1 MALSYNTITITPGI
15 NTEKTMMLNQSGF
28 SSCQLI
34 RFLQG
39 LAQKL
44 GGWSRWISQSVFGVC
59 RGIFAWQDLNSQGYI
74 VCGTNNTLE
83 IITTGMIFDITPQT
97 STVNLTT
104 PFTTISGTDTMSV
117 AATANGV
124 LAGDAYYM
132 ITNASVNG
140 QTLYAGYYGV
150 VSVTDA
156 NDFIASTTKTFT
168 ASVNGGVTALFTT
181 TSPSPNVQ
189 VTLNGHGLVA
199 GNPYYVNVS
208 TTVGGITLIGEYF
221 VLSVIDANNFTF
233 NSGTNASSST
243 TAHENSGHVRINFLL
258 NGGLVSSTAESGYGI
273 GEYGLGTYGFGSP
286 SSAISFLREW
296 SLGNWGYQLLANP
309 TGGGIYLWDPT
320 SGLTGNPATI
330 ISQAPLCNMMFIAMP
345 ERQVVALGTNG
356 DPLNI
361 QWSDVQDYT
370 DWTPTVINQ
379 AGSYRL
385 PSGSRIVGGIQAPQA
400 ALIWTD
406 LGLWL
411 MQYINEPFIYGFTNI
426 ASGCGLIG
434 ARAMGILGGIVYWMS
449 QGNFYGYTSGS
460 QVIPCPV
467 WDIIFNNINSS
478 QNEKVTCAVNSQF
491 NEIAWYFPSA
501 SGTGE
506 VDTYVKY
513 NSMDGVWD
521 YGALTRTAFMD
532 KSVVINAAGV
542 DGNGLIQQHEVSNDA
557 DGGPLV
563 SYVETGWFKMADGFI
578 FTFVE
583 RIIPDFIMTEGATL
597 SVTIDTVDYPND
609 TPISQTFS
617 FSSTTEF
624 LVIRQRGRLCR
635 ITFSSDDLGSFW
647 RVGAPLFVS
656 APMGRR

>member
-1 MALSYNTITITPGI
+1 MALSYNEITIVPGI
-15 NTEKTMMLNQSGF
+15 NTTNTPMLNQSGW
-28 SSCQLI
+28 SSSQLV

-39 LAQKL
+39 KVQKL
-44 GGWSRWISQSVFGVC
+44 GGWARWVNQAVFGVC

-97 STVNLTT
+97 STANLTT
-104 PFTTISGTDTMSV
+104 PFTTISGTNTMSV
-117 AATANGV
+117 AATANGT
-124 LAGDAYYM
+124 LAGDAFYLV
-132 ITNASVNG
+132 TNTSVNN

-189 VTLNGHGLVA
+189 VTLAGHGLIA

-208 TTVGGITLIGEYF
+208 TSVGGITLVGEYF
-221 VLSVIDANNFTF
+221 VATVIDANNFTF

-243 TAHENSGHVRINFLL
+243 NTHENSGHVRINFLL
-258 NGGLVSSTAESGYGI
+258 NSGLVSSTNQTGYGV
-273 GEYGLGTYGFGSP
+273 GVYGLGTYGFGSP
-286 SSAISFLREW
+286 SSSISFLREW

-320 SGLTGNPATI
+320 SGLTSNPATI
-330 ISQAPLCNMMFIAMP
+330 ISQAPTCNMMFIAMP

-361 QWSDVQDYT
+361 GWSDVEDYT

-379 AGSYRL
+379 AGSFRL
-385 PSGSRIVGGIQAPQA
+385 PSGSRIVGGIQAQQA

-434 ARAMGILGGIVYWMS
+434 ARAMGILGGVVFWQS
-449 QGNFYGYTSGS
+449 LGNFFRYASGV
-460 QVIPCPV
+460 QVLPCPV
-467 WDIIFNNINSS
+467 WDIIFGNLNLA
-478 QNEKVTCAVNSQF
+478 QAEKITTAVNSQF

-513 NSMDGVWD
+513 NDMDAVWD
-521 YGALTRTAFMD
+521 YGILTRTAFMD

-542 DGNGLIQQHEVSNDA
+542 DGNGLIQQHEIGNDA
-557 DGGPLV
+557 DGV
-563 SYVETGWFKMADGFI
+563 AMDSWVETGYFKMADGFI
-578 FTFVE
+578 FMFLE
-583 RIIPDFIMTEGATL
+583 RIIPDFIMTSGSQM
-597 SVTIDTVDYPND
+597 SVTVGVVDYPD
-609 TPISQTFS
+609 DVPTTMTFP
-617 FSSTTEF
+617 FTSTTEF
-624 LVIRQRGRLCR
+624 IVVRLRGRLCSLKFESNELG
-635 ITFSSDDLGSFW
+635 TFYRMGS
-647 RVGAPLFVS
+647 PLSVT
-656 APMGRR
+656 AQMGRR